1 MTLEM
6 EQEKDIRKNHLLGL
20 KMLLRH
26 LVKLCEMKIKVWANI
41 IGWCATSMS
50 AIFLIPQIYLT
61 FKKKDALSLSL
72 FMLGCIFFSSILW
85 TIYGIHFKNLP
96 LSVNNISIFILNI
109 LLIGLKIYYTIAYKN
124 IF

>member
-1 MTLEM
+1 
-6 EQEKDIRKNHLLGL
+6 
-20 KMLLRH
+20 
-26 LVKLCEMKIKVWANI
+26 MKIKVWANI

-109 LLIGLKIYYTIAYKN
+109 LLIGLKIYYTIAYKKYLLIADKYLFLN
-124 IF
+124 ELSEKEIAAR